1 MEQSHGYTPM
11 ADPTPE
17 PPAVPDYDDAI
28 AAAEELTRKRE
39 AETPIITRDYIQL
52 GGDHAGEPVGD
63 NETVDARRA
72 ARDLAKIR
80 EVEAAETSC
89 SRTPSWRAK
98 WMNCAASRLS
108 SPSSSPNNKHSRKQ
122 SSRHRLGCTA
132 GTLKVRCS
140 QAQISL
146 RVPKE
151 VKVVP
156 LVPASPA
163 KPRQP
168 KRCFAFAVPT
178 TLQLSKV
185 AMSRL
190 RQRAEATGMTEAEL
204 VTTLIE
210 VIAQDDLYD
219 AVLDTGAKKISA

>member
-1 MEQSHGYTPM
+1 MINAEAMNSVTEKKRGGRPSILTKDVM
-11 ADPTPE
+11 AGIPVLVQQGLNAE
-17 PPAVPDYDDAI
+17 AI
-28 AAAEELTRKRE
+28 AA
-39 AETPIITRDYIQL
+39 
-52 GGDHAGEPVGD
+52 
-63 NETVDARRA
+63 
-72 ARDLAKIR
+72 
-80 EVEAAETSC
+80 
-89 SRTPSWRAK
+89 
-98 WMNCAASRLS
+98 
-108 SPSSSPNNKHSRKQ
+108 
-122 SSRHRLGCTA
+122 RLGCTI

-156 LVPASPA
+156 LVPAPTPS
-163 KPRQP
+163 KPPKQ
-168 KRCFAFAVPT
+168 KRCVGFAVPT

-190 RQRAEATGMTEAEL
+190 RQRAEAMATTEADL

-219 AVLDTGAKKISA
+219 AVLDSEAKKISA